1 MRKRYLLAS
10 AAVAALA
17 SSGQADAGDFYVS
30 VLGGANW
37 FADQSVLITEST
49 DVNFDYEGDTGF
61 IVGGA
66 IGVHLDKWAHG
77 LRAELEA
84 TYRRNDLNGHWI
96 SSGNDTGA
104 IEGNVSTFAL
114 MVNVWY
120 DIDIGQ
126 KFVPYVGGG
135 AGWARHHAE
144 IALLDSGGTLRS
156 NGTTQLENSGF
167 NWHIGVG
174 FNYPVSPGVNVGV
187 GYRYGSDPNLTGFKE
202 GGEFGGEGFGG
213 EGNYSVDNENHSVA
227 INLTVDID

>member
-1 MRKRYLLAS
+1 MKKRYLLAS

-17 SSGQADAGDFYVS
+17 SSGQANAGDFYVS

-37 FADQSVLITEST
+37 FADQSVLITDST
-49 DVNFDYEGDTGF
+49 AVNFDYEADTGF

-84 TYRRNDLNGHWI
+84 SYRRNDLSGHWI
-96 SSGNDTGA
+96 SSGSDTGA
-104 IEGNVSTFAL
+104 INGNVSTFAL
-114 MVNVWY
+114 MVNAWY

-135 AGWARHHAE
+135 VGWARQRADVE
-144 IALLDSGGTLRS
+144 LLTSSGALRTAGATE
-156 NGTTQLENSGF
+156 LENAGF
-167 NWHIGVG
+167 AWHVGVG
-174 FNYPVSPGVNVGV
+174 FNYPVSPGVNLGV

-213 EGNYSVDNENHSVA
+213 EGNYSVDHENHSVA